1 MDVDNAMRPALEEGR
16 RKQPHVAGEN
26 DQFNIKGFQRSED
39 VGFVL
44 ASRETLSPNLVLDH
58 HGGNVQP
65 LGSLQPVSVGP
76 IRNNDHRLVREAA
89 PSLGFDKRL
98 HPAAGTGNKH
108 SASQRNIGRRRAAT
122 HWSEGHEPP
131 KKRGASTLSSDA
143 DVACATCP

>member
-1 MDVDNAMRPALEEGR
+1 MLV
-16 RKQPHVAGEN
+16 
-26 DQFNIKGFQRSED
+26 
-39 VGFVL
+39 
-44 ASRETLSPNLVLDH
+44 SRETLPPNFVLDH

-122 HWSEGHEPP
+122 HLSEGHEPP